1 MKSGAEEQI
10 ESLEQN
16 LQAKQKLLEL
26 LKKTKDPR
34 AAGIEHAVTELEA
47 KINALKTGAPIPE
60 ETAFKLKASEQLTG
74 GVEDRVRRVTD
85 ALGASALMRDEQNSE
100 NFKRFLKEM
109 TDDDKFNLEDFNTG
123 VENYGRKTFVKSDE
137 KTYQVFSEYL
147 HAVDALRE
155 GDVSKLND
163 LLKYPEASALLQ
175 HLESNLNFI
184 SSLDKIYQ
192 EKYSMDDVS
201 LYSRDSDLT
210 DDIDIPD
217 PSDYEALNP
226 QSDSP
231 PLSDEEI
238 QAIAQPALDEVE
250 RTRREALTSMG
261 IDPTRKTAPPTET
274 LEDSALTKQARDL
287 LEENKK
293 LDENKEMDTKEKDKK
308 KRELLKKMEDVAK
321 PILKAKKKFAAQDDK
336 KEKTLSQILEEETKL
351 PAKGDIEDCIEA
363 LLNNLIAGLVALKKY
378 YGESNKSEAEEKP
391 LQSTTDTIT
400 GSNPDKSDKKPKEL
414 AATSEEAVVTSPKQA
429 QEHSPEEEPTS
440 NPKIVAKAGSVV
452 KGPSPTMQELLEKAK
467 NIGSAVQG
475 MTDVLNIQSTLDE
488 LTAIQLQM
496 QQDPNFAQSSIHQP
510 QSEGTGV
517 DLSGLTAGLAA
528 VKQVVAADEPLF
540 TVKPQQIPA
549 DEQEALFTMEQGG
562 PKQEDVVDAALSITA
577 HPKNKED
584 DKVALTAK
592 QAAELKAR
600 SKLLDEKH
608 LDFKDPIQML
618 KDDEYEV
625 YKKQY
630 GDDFFRKLA
639 VTIVERSDAVKDPS
653 ALNPKHKIQH
663 RHAQRTLDIGNAV
676 KFAEWGA
683 RRELIDAK
691 NDTAVFSQYKET
703 KAAYEKVNEDY
714 RSAEQAVAKHTD
726 QIELIKAQQEALD
739 PASED
744 HNTKKAALSEA
755 LDKATKELSE
765 SQKTLDK
772 IKPDFEAKEN
782 AFKRSDY
789 TQALA
794 KVEVAEKIR
803 RTFESLHALSKY
815 RSRYTDDNYNQRM
828 NELKQLMQR
837 HDLSDDN
844 KKMVQQAVQHAQEN
858 YNFHKTKMY
867 KPAGWRSSRFDST
880 KDNFSLSEKKYKKD
894 LKIEH
899 YTESNGSKTVQV
911 TFSFNRENMSG
922 ENRSR
927 FNPAGHNYAYGE
939 MKRQVSRML
948 DVAIGEYNK
957 GSPENPIHIRYGKS
971 KSGKQLAQPDIA
983 LGIMMELKKR
993 AIEENREFTVI
1004 SPVDGKRV
1012 QITADREL
1020 NPQEMAIMRHY
1031 ATEKASMHKG
1041 KGNFKESTYGG
1052 AGILRH
1058 AGLTDPKAFK
1068 ESKDSTRNEDRAM
1081 AVDTALQGYLD
1092 KQIGHREAKLD
1103 KVFSKEAGKLEGK
1116 SYSEEKRKTASAR
1129 AG

>member
-85 ALGASALMRDEQNSE
+85 ALGASALMRDEQKSE
-100 NFKRFLKEM
+100 NFKRFLEEM
-109 TDDDKFNLEDFNTG
+109 TEDDKLKLESFNTG
-123 VENYGRKTFVKSDE
+123 LENYGQKTFVKSDG

-201 LYSRDSDLT
+201 LDSHDSDLT
-210 DDIDIPD
+210 EDIDIPD
-217 PSDYEALNP
+217 ASDYEE
-226 QSDSP
+226 QE
-231 PLSDEEI
+231 LSTAH
-238 QAIAQPALDEVE
+238 Q
-250 RTRREALTSMG
+250 M
-261 IDPTRKTAPPTET
+261 DPTKKTTTPLTET

-321 PILKAKKKFAAQDDK
+321 PILNAKKKFAAQGDK

-363 LLNNLIAGLVALKKY
+363 LLNNLIAGLVSLQKY
-378 YGESNKSEAEEKP
+378 YSESNKSEVDGNSLE
-391 LQSTTDTIT
+391 ST
-400 GSNPDKSDKKPKEL
+400 DKLDKK
-414 AATSEEAVVTSPKQA
+414 
-429 QEHSPEEEPTS
+429 
-440 NPKIVAKAGSVV
+440 
-452 KGPSPTMQELLEKAK
+452 
-467 NIGSAVQG
+467 SAVPNVQP
-475 MTDVLNIQSTLDE
+475 MLNDLRGIQE
-488 LTAIQLQM
+488 QIQE
-496 QQDPNFAQSSIHQP
+496 DPNFAQSAIHQP
-510 QSEGTGV
+510 PSKGTGFDV
-517 DLSGLTAGLAA
+517 APRANLENLKQLAGEVQEELSS
-528 VKQVVAADEPLF
+528 VNRQHID
-540 TVKPQQIPA
+540 A
-549 DEQEALFTMEQGG
+549 DEQDVLLTQEHGSPAPKEA
-562 PKQEDVVDAALSITA
+562 DVVHAALSLTA

-584 DKVALTAK
+584 DKVALTARQ

-600 SKLLDEKH
+600 SKLLHEKH

-625 YKKQY
+625 YKKHY
-630 GDDFFRKLA
+630 GDNLFKKLA
-639 VTIVERSDAVKDPS
+639 ATIIERSDAVKDPS
-653 ALNPKHKIQH
+653 VLNPKHKIQH
-663 RHAQRTLDIGNAV
+663 RHAQRTLEISNAV

-683 RRELIDAK
+683 RRELMEAK
-691 NDTAVFSQYKET
+691 NDTAVFSQYKED
-703 KAAYEKVNEDY
+703 KAAYEKVQQEY
-714 RSAEQAVAKHTD
+714 GSAEQAVARSTD
-726 QIELIKAQQEALD
+726 QVESIKAQQDALD

-744 HNTKKAALSEA
+744 HNTKKAELSEA
-755 LDKATKELSE
+755 LDKATKELAE
-765 SQKTLDK
+765 NQRALDQ
-772 IKPDFEAKEN
+772 IKPEFEVKEN
-782 AFKRSDY
+782 AYKSNSY

-803 RTFESLHALSKY
+803 CTFESLHALSKY

-828 NELKQLMQR
+828 SELMQLMAR
-837 HDLSDDN
+837 HDLSEDN
-844 KKMVQQAVQHAQEN
+844 RQLVQQAVQHAQEN

-867 KPAGWRSSRFDST
+867 KPPSWRSSRFDST
-880 KDNFSLSEKKYKKD
+880 KDNFSLSDKKYKKD

-899 YTESNGSKTVQV
+899 YTEPNGSKTIQV

-927 FNPAGHNYAYGE
+927 FNPAGQNYAYGQ
-939 MKRQVSRML
+939 MKRQVSHML

-971 KSGKQLAQPDIA
+971 KSGRELAQPDIA

-1004 SPVDGKRV
+1004 SPVDGKRL

-1020 NPQEMAIMRHY
+1020 NPHEIAIMRHY
-1031 ATEKASMHKG
+1031 AMEKASMHKG

-1052 AGILRH
+1052 TGILRH
-1058 AGLTDPKAFK
+1058 VGLTDSNAFK
-1068 ESKDSTRNEDRAM
+1068 ESKDSTRNENRLM
-1081 AVDTALQGYLD
+1081 AIENALQAYVD
-1092 KQIGHREAKLD
+1092 KEIGHREAKLD

-1116 SYSEEKRKTASAR
+1116 SYSEEKKKTASAR
-1129 AG
+1129 AV